1 MNCLETKLDPISR
14 TNFRV
19 AKLYYLNFIFSFLKA
34 VLSTSVDKESL
45 TVEMFCRRCYP
56 ELRIVE
62 LPAGAGD
69 GFGVVRWPLLIL
81 AVVADVEDPAPKKWT
96 L

>member
-1 MNCLETKLDPISR
+1 MWLPVKD
-14 TNFRV
+14 
-19 AKLYYLNFIFSFLKA
+19 
-34 VLSTSVDKESL
+34 SL
-45 TVEMFCRRCYP
+45 TVEMFWRRCYL

-69 GFGVVRWPLLIL
+69 GFGVVGWPLLIL
-81 AVVADVEDPAPKKWT
+81 AVVADVEDPAPKIRT